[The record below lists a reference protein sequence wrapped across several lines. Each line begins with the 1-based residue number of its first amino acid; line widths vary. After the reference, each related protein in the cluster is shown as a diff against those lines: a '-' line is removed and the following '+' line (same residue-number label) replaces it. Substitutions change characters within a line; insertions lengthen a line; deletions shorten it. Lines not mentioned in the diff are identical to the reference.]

1 MSSSPLITI
10 KASSS
15 VSEAADMMLQYN
27 VRHLLIIDNAD
38 KPLGIITPLDFT
50 RYQKHVADEDKEA
63 IQKAL
68 QTYMA
73 SEASVS
79 SSSSVHF
86 EDGLESS

>member
-1 MSSSPLITI
+1 MRHQNGGGW
-10 KASSS
+10 
-15 VSEAADMMLQYN
+15 EAIWVFIYSFIHEAIESGN
-27 VRHLLIIDNAD
+27 FRSFFCI
-38 KPLGIITPLDFT
+38 T

-73 SEASVS
+73 SEDGVP

>member
-1 MSSSPLITI
+1 
-10 KASSS
+10 
-15 VSEAADMMLQYN
+15 MMLQYN

-63 IQKAL
+63 IQKTL

-73 SEASVS
+73 SEAGVSYS
-79 SSSSVHF
+79 SSIHF

>member
-1 MSSSPLITI
+1 M
-10 KASSS
+10 
-15 VSEAADMMLQYN
+15 Q
-27 VRHLLIIDNAD
+27 AD

-50 RYQKHVADEDKEA
+50 RYQKHVADEDNEA

-68 QTYMA
+68 QTYMV
-73 SEASVS
+73 SEAGVP